1 MQQVLEF
8 AAEVNLGDVVRRK
21 VAPAVL
27 VPAHT
32 GQGKSSVNTGM
43 VIMRRTVAIALAP
56 RINQWLACATRSF
69 LFHAQNQN

>member
-27 VPAHT
+27 VPAHRT
-32 GQGKSSVNTGM
+32 GK
-43 VIMRRTVAIALAP
+43 VICEHWDGPYLR
-56 RINQWLACATRSF
+56 ACAII
-69 LFHAQNQN
+69 L

>member
-27 VPAHT
+27 VPAHRT
-32 GQGKSSVNTGM
+32 GK
-43 VIMRRTVAIALAP
+43 VICEHWDGDNVTVQARMRIYCMRALAHVYV
-56 RINQWLACATRSF
+56 RTCVR
-69 LFHAQNQN
+69 AQ

>member
-27 VPAHT
+27 VPAHRT
-32 GQGKSSVNTGM
+32 GK
-43 VIMRRTVAIALAP
+43 VICEHWDGDLLTMRM
-56 RINQWLACATRSF
+56 RIF
-69 LFHAQNQN
+69 